1 MSSPSVAAIL
11 SHVVY
16 KVCIEKASIVILINI
31 FVVEKI
37 IITYFAH
44 QCIVF
49 GVFVIVIDRSV
60 SLTML

>member
-1 MSSPSVAAIL
+1 MSSPSVAATL
-11 SHVVY
+11 THVVN
-16 KVCIEKASIVILINI
+16 KVCMEKASIVVLISI
-31 FVVEKI
+31 FVGEKI

-60 SLTML
+60 SLTMF